1 MHYIWMRNLIFQ
13 IILKNIEIY
22 QDFSGGF
29 LKYLE
34 KLEFHYKVY
43 VFIFNYKISLIFNF
57 YMWILTVWYSYNVY
71 LIDNW
76 FLNIFEI
83 CFKFLHPEDILW
95 FYLKYHKIF
104 QYFFNILQYFG
115 KYTIYYFKYIM
126 LSLISSCFSVFY
138 VVLIFYYDTIN
149 VVKHILLLI
158 WHSRSWISCIIF

>member
-1 MHYIWMRNLIFQ
+1 MRNLIFQ

-43 VFIFNYKISLIFNF
+43 VFIFNYKIFLIFNF

-71 LIDNW
+71 LINNW
-76 FLNIFEI
+76 FLNISEI

-104 QYFFNILQYFG
+104 QYFLKDLRLLFNLLVIALAWGVFLASWFV
-115 KYTIYYFKYIM
+115 KYWLYCICFFKWCYW
-126 LSLISSCFSVFY
+126 
-138 VVLIFYYDTIN
+138 IFLT
-149 VVKHILLLI
+149 
-158 WHSRSWISCIIF
+158 